1 MKHNLKPTSKSC
13 KPWPHRTQ
21 NTRVREEL
29 DVMNITSS
37 PPRTL
42 VNLGLA
48 ELTSMPCSHP
58 MTDITSL
65 FQITRYLQYQT

>member
-1 MKHNLKPTSKSC
+1 MKHNLKPTSYSC

-29 DVMNITSS
+29 DVMDITSS

-48 ELTSMPCSHP
+48 ELT
-58 MTDITSL
+58 I
-65 FQITRYLQYQT
+65 QQE